1 MKKCKLSS
9 TKSLKTRSVRKKHA
23 KDGYS
28 KQARCNARGVKGI
41 FVANIQPYVS
51 YVTENSAK
59 HASRNT
65 FQRHVEALP
74 LATLQL
80 DSQLNLS
87 PSPSPN
93 PSPPQQLLRNA
104 FVEKNAE
111 RKSPLQPHINARQC
125 YFPTC
130 YENLSENN
138 CSMCHTCRQTYCFIH
153 LRICLQCKSPIC
165 LSCVRE
171 EIYKRIHS
179 AYLTGASS
187 PANEWRHIL
196 EHGFKCVRCSTRC
209 TLCHKVAQCD
219 PTTCAD
225 CGNVTCGD
233 CLIWS
238 PSSNTFV
245 CVTCLG
251 RNIVRAHMA
260 AIMLVNMQSS

>member
-1 MKKCKLSS
+1 MEDDATWRSFPAHRVSTGSNEIGRQIKKPNRLRSYRYVYQFASFYNILKDIWCASNRKVPYSWTMKKCKLSS

-125 YFPTC
+125 YFRHVTKI
-130 YENLSENN
+130 YLKI
-138 CSMCHTCRQTYCFIH
+138 TAV
-153 LRICLQCKSPIC
+153 
-165 LSCVRE
+165 CVIRVD
-171 EIYKRIHS
+171 KRIVSFICGS
-179 AYLTGASS
+179 ACNANHLYVYLACVKKFTNASTV
-187 PANEWRHIL
+187 H
-196 EHGFKCVRCSTRC
+196 T
-209 TLCHKVAQCD
+209 
-219 PTTCAD
+219 
-225 CGNVTCGD
+225 
-233 CLIWS
+233 
-238 PSSNTFV
+238 
-245 CVTCLG
+245 
-251 RNIVRAHMA
+251 
-260 AIMLVNMQSS
+260 